1 MWLLLS
7 MCFILF
13 SFVLAHVVFNASVS
27 GIHVRNAAVASSGT
41 DEISFARSSLTA
53 RPDLPCIFGPHRRP
67 SDARRGTP
75 GVAARNIAV
84 ACPGTGE
91 ALR

>member
-1 MWLLLS
+1 MAIGFS
-7 MCFILF
+7 CFILF
-13 SFVLAHVVFNASVS
+13 SFVLVHVVFNASVS
-27 GIHVRNAAVASSGT
+27 GIHVRNAAVASPGT

-53 RPDLPCIFGPHRRP
+53 ALDLPCIFGPHRRP